1 MVTLTALGTADKKMQ
16 LDYMIS
22 GVWAGAGTIFTAKEK
37 EDDSAETRLW
47 RTFWSGADVQAM
59 VQSPVVDKIFEAY
72 EAREAQ
78 QKVADAE
85 QERKAAKIQEI
96 KNKAKVLKEQL
107 TEIKKQGLE
116 EELLDKLSMTG
127 TSDAGM
133 EAKIATALDPVVV
146 SFEQAEPPH
155 IIRQRTEATIEKI
168 KEKIDLFNKKEEA
181 LKVGAENILN
191 LQQAGSDPSDINKAI
206 QAFNLA
212 NIEKSDLGKE
222 INGLCQILNGIDS
235 TFEPMLIEETLP
247 QIIPLIPLKVE
258 MRDEKRYQRLVQEQ
272 EQNYV
277 EREQRKNDW
286 EIKDKAAK
294 KAAKKEEELHD
305 ENRKFRII
313 PKPKLYKKWQKSIK
327 DLQTKNQEA
336 LESKNRFDEINTKIY
351 NNSKEQLEAS
361 APKNPTTLHDKQL
374 SDALF
379 KLNFYDR
386 EVTDKTKKLENGV
399 QPLNLTLK

>member
-1 MVTLTALGTADKKMQ
+1 MLYVT
-16 LDYMIS
+16 S
-22 GVWAGAGTIFTAKEK
+22 FNE
-37 EDDSAETRLW
+37 
-47 RTFWSGADVQAM
+47 
-59 VQSPVVDKIFEAY
+59 KIFRLSGLRLLSTFIDYNIDAKLLICY
-72 EAREAQ
+72 EDTENTNVKLKKRAREA
-78 QKVADAE
+78 
-85 QERKAAKIQEI
+85 RKWAWD
-96 KNKAKVLKEQL
+96 NY
-107 TEIKKQGLE
+107 KKG
-116 EELLDKLSMTG
+116 
-127 TSDAGM
+127 
-133 EAKIATALDPVVV
+133 
-146 SFEQAEPPH
+146 
-155 IIRQRTEATIEKI
+155 
-168 KEKIDLFNKKEEA
+168 
-181 LKVGAENILN
+181 NILN

-277 EREQRKNDW
+277 EREQRKNDC
-286 EIKDKAAK
+286 ETKDKAAK
-294 KAAKKEEELHD
+294 KAAKKEEKLHD

-361 APKNPTTLHDKQL
+361 APKKPNHT
-374 SDALF
+374 S
-379 KLNFYDR
+379 
-386 EVTDKTKKLENGV
+386 
-399 QPLNLTLK
+399 